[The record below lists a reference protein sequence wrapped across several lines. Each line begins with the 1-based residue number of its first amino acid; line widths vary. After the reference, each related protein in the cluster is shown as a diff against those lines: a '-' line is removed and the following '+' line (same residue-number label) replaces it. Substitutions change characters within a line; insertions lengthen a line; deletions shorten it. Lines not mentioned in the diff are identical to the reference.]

1 MDDVKANNAGSEHA
15 GHTGNY
21 KDQAIAHF
29 IQQIPSETLHFL
41 NINKIYGKF
50 RGGKPTLSCHACN
63 LQFKST
69 PQALQHAQQT
79 SHRDVLRASL
89 LSDLLKHLPPITE
102 AHRIALNEVLEERSS
117 KLLLDQN
124 ELNRRREFAHSVC
137 VALEFRIKG
146 LRMSVIG
153 STVSGL
159 ASVDSDVNLDAF
171 MDSVDRT
178 SDMGPKSEVPSFV
191 DPYKK
196 GFNSVLPEIYDLLK
210 ANVIPDDT
218 PEDQSKQG
226 GDSSVVMPQNHDP
239 DLPPFPAIHRVTR
252 CYRSE
257 QFYVSFC
264 DSESVFYR
272 VTVGN
277 PEGHHF
283 ATLIST
289 YLSVDD
295 RAQRLMILVVKFAKM
310 AHLTDPQRHTFQSP
324 VLPLLVIFF
333 LQHTTPPILPN
344 LHEIV
349 RRHRDVL
356 PPNSIETVLTEEGD
370 FSFLKD
376 LSLLPQFFPSTIGNA
391 SDPFYPSMSMTR
403 NLMPSTSQYIRHQFL
418 ACYSYFGVPR
428 LAKNGRPLFI
438 KVEVQIIDKDEPQEE
453 DGHKQVKPINC
464 TKQEAGNTATHKVLL
479 LNSLDPSNK
488 FESQLNKVTALF
500 AEIFATKAIMQ
511 SPLQHNSDDQYTVKE
526 PPKYAELSELL
537 PHTMKLA
544 FSEIC
549 QPGYVEYVAHACL
562 AKARNQLRND
572 LCLYSQLDLAQMT
585 ILIRNFCLCLWQSIC
600 SKFQEKGLSTT
611 TAKRLARFGVQAL
624 RSTLQTLKYILRSK
638 DQPRAP
644 PLTSSSKD
652 QSEAHEQEHTL
663 TPPHTP
669 REKKLECVGDV
680 EHKSEDAIQECPYD
694 DNEYGGLVS
703 YKASHVDDDFSMDD
717 KTPDTVLSD
726 LNDSTNV
733 EEDESVPNNDT
744 GCVESRVEEP
754 STTLNLSCSPGLR
767 KEAIIDSDSPG
778 YYNSKVSESLRPE
791 DYSFPFVSNG
801 FRSPGKFKVAASVLG
816 LAFWNE
822 PSTMLAYHSLP
833 APVCLLCGNSGHE
846 SHRCDSKPNQSIS
859 LDVWRKLAK
868 DVPSVISAEHL
879 QELSD
884 CLQQLSSYHAS
895 NEINQVREK
904 FVGDL
909 NDLFRLEYPTVSLK
923 LFGSCANGFE
933 TTTSDMDICVFFPA
947 NSSEA
952 LSLSDPKER
961 LNMIKS
967 FKRILNQGARGL
979 KITNILPILSAKV
992 PIIKFRVEGLG
1003 EADLSFSNYLA
1014 ITNTSMLR
1022 FYNQIDPR
1030 LRVLNIA
1037 LKVIL
1042 RTCNV
1047 AKSSSGGISSYAFA
1061 IMMIHYLQQIDFLPV
1076 LQEASF
1082 ARKLWHPPSKDVS
1095 VAELWLGFLRYYLF
1109 DFDRER
1115 YVVTINQKPKLERF
1129 AKLWNSLLA
1138 VEVLNHVLNS
1148 FYKVLVCHS
1157 TLLRGNM
1164 VLNSWR
1170 YLLFSP
1176 EKYNAEGSGVRTKAK
1191 GTPQASS
1198 SEKEKKLPLQST
1210 ATPPSSVSAGRPIGQ
1225 QQAAPIYRRGGFSR
1239 GSSKRGRG
1247 AATAFATP
1255 TQPQPYS
1262 QRRPQEA
1269 ARLPRSDDAPHNG
1282 VGGPF
1287 RRGVGD
1293 RGRVNSGFRARG
1305 RRPR

>member
-391 SDPFYPSMSMTR
+391 SEVDKNTMTLADLWLQFLRFYTFDFQSRTCIVSITNSHPVSKFSRGGSCSALWVENPFYPSMSMTR

-767 KEAIIDSDSPG
+767 KEAVNAVDASESWSKYIKNSDNYFKIIDSDSPG

-1076 LQEASF
+1076 LQELYEGVSRPIIRAGDWNVWYQDNIEIV
-1082 ARKLWHPPSKDVS
+1082 RKLWHPPSKDVS

-1138 VEVLNHVLNS
+1138 VEG
-1148 FYKVLVCHS
+1148 K
-1157 TLLRGNM
+1157 
-1164 VLNSWR
+1164 SW
-1170 YLLFSP
+1170 Y
-1176 EKYNAEGSGVRTKAK
+1176 
-1191 GTPQASS
+1191 QA
-1198 SEKEKKLPLQST
+1198 P
-1210 ATPPSSVSAGRPIGQ
+1210 
-1225 QQAAPIYRRGGFSR
+1225 
-1239 GSSKRGRG
+1239 
-1247 AATAFATP
+1247 
-1255 TQPQPYS
+1255 
-1262 QRRPQEA
+1262 
-1269 ARLPRSDDAPHNG
+1269 
-1282 VGGPF
+1282 
-1287 RRGVGD
+1287 
-1293 RGRVNSGFRARG
+1293 
-1305 RRPR
+1305 